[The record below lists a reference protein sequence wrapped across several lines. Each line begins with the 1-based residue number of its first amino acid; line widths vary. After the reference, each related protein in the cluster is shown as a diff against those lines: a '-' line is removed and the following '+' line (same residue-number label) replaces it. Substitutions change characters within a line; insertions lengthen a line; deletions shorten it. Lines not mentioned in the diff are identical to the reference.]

1 MLKVHEEKLYFGLPI
16 KLNNE
21 VCIYQPTLR
30 EILENDFSFEE
41 LIEPFMTLDK
51 QNFSSEKDNEN
62 LNNFDIFFLQ
72 ILMAYIEV
80 LKKDEEIK
88 LSDWLNSPIS
98 DGLVIKRLIKVFKFL
113 FRTEDIDLHI
123 CKGILDSPEDNY
135 ILINKSYKIDRDT
148 YEDIKW
154 IVCDIFDTDM
164 KIEKKAPVSEEE
176 DKLAKLFAQK
186 KAQYEKEYGR
196 EAKTGKNKDKITIFT
211 LVNYI
216 VNNKYSQYDY
226 NSVQDLTIYQVKN
239 TFKYYQ
245 SQEVYD
251 IDMQYRTSG
260 QFKMDKKSEHW
271 FFDK

>member
-1 MLKVHEEKLYFGLPI
+1 MLKVQEEKLYFGLPI
-16 KLNNE
+16 KLNDK
-21 VCIYQPTLR
+21 VSIYQPTLR

-51 QNFSSEKDNEN
+51 QNFESEKDNES

-72 ILMAYIEV
+72 ILMGYIDV
-80 LKKDEEIK
+80 LKKNENIN
-88 LSDWLNSPIS
+88 LYDWLNSPLS
-98 DGLVIKRLIKVFKFL
+98 NGLVIKRLIKVFRFL
-113 FRTEDIDLHI
+113 FRTDDIDLYI
-123 CKGILDSPEDNY
+123 CDGILDNPKDNY
-135 ILINKSYKIDRDT
+135 ILINKSYKINRET
-148 YEDIKW
+148 YEEIKW

-164 KIEKKAPVSEEE
+164 KIEKKKPVSEEE
-176 DKLAKLFAQK
+176 DELAKRFAQK
-186 KAQYEKEYGR
+186 KAEYEKAYGR
-196 EAKTGKNKDKITIFT
+196 EARTGKNKDKITIFT

-260 QFKMDKKSEHW
+260 QFKMDKKNEHW